1 MSAMII
7 KSREANDLKLTAYHG
22 HFATRHS
29 HNSHYLDITR
39 MKHECAMA
47 NIARRLSCNHY
58 VYEKEIRYGRLPGQQ
73 RGHGTF
79 LARQL
84 SQKNLLSLSS
94 EKISASSHRSTI
106 QRTSIFRIIFAPW
119 CLKECPAA
127 DLTVNSG
134 RTAACAR
141 GASSIE
147 APRRGSQLSSAR
159 LKQVGDIPVISLFS
173 PEDIPGY
180 VTSLVKDCPMCKA
193 GQKIDVCPI
202 ATVFSLT

>member
-22 HFATRHS
+22 HFVTRHS

-47 NIARRLSCNHY
+47 DIAAASLTVVCLDGSE
-58 VYEKEIRYGRLPGQQ
+58 VI
-73 RGHGTF
+73 GTF

-84 SQKNLLSLSS
+84 SQKNLFSLSS
-94 EKISASSHRSTI
+94 EKNVCVVTPEHDSNGLL
-106 QRTSIFRIIFAPW
+106 IFRNNLRPMVSEKNVLLLIS
-119 CLKECPAA
+119 
-127 DLTVNSG
+127 TVNSG
-134 RTAACAR
+134 KTAARALEC
-141 GASSIE
+141 IE
-147 APRRGSQLSSAR
+147 YYGGTTQGVAAVFSA

-193 GQKIDVCPI
+193 GQKID
-202 ATVFSLT
+202 ALSNSYGFSPLT